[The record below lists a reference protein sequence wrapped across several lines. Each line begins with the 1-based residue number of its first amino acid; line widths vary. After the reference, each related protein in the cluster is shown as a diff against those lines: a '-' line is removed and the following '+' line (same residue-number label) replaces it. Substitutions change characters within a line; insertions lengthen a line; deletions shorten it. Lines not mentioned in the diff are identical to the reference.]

1 MWFIVYDVAINYD
14 GGVLCTVQVV
24 AMTDPLSVSSTGAVI
39 SGLSGSAWLAFFSG
53 VPPEVVLGAFSGSVI
68 FVTAAQEYPI
78 KRRLLL
84 ALVSFIAGILVSRP
98 AAGIIIAII
107 SKWASVGP
115 DAVEVKSAYA
125 GAALIMSVVAVKGL
139 MYLYRRSGD
148 PQAALKRGDDNDKL

>member
-1 MWFIVYDVAINYD
+1 
-14 GGVLCTVQVV
+14 
-24 AMTDPLSVSSTGAVI
+24 MTDPLSVTGTGAVL
-39 SGLSGSAWLAFFSG
+39 SGLSTSAWVAFVSG

-98 AAGIIIAII
+98 AAGILIAII
-107 SKWASVGP
+107 SKWVAISP
-115 DAVEVKSAYA
+115 DAVEVKSAFA

-148 PQAALKRGDDNDKL
+148 PQAALKRGNDDDRL